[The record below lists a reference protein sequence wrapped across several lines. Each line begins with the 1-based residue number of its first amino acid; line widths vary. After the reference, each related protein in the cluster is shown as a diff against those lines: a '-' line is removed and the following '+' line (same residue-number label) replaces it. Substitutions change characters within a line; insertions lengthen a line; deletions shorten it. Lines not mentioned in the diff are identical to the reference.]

1 MMGPAMPTRDEVYE
15 EVVYEEVKEP
25 HVIETGD
32 SVKVKQVLDD
42 ATISA
47 VESAGYVANY
57 SWQNLQLRLMVLSCV
72 FAMIAQFFPM
82 PFPSSRP
89 LLAACCAMYFI
100 LSSILQFIVSFMDRD
115 TILFTK
121 PTKVRT
127 VDQLSTIQCS
137 HVASELHCTIY
148 IYSAL

>member
-1 MMGPAMPTRDEVYE
+1 VEE

-47 VESAGYVANY
+47 VESAGYAANY
-57 SWQNLQLRLMVLSCV
+57 SWQNFQLLLMVLSCV

-89 LLAACCAMYFI
+89 LLAACCAMYFV
-100 LSSILQFIVSFMDRD
+100 LSSILQFIVSFIDRD

-121 PTKVRT
+121 PSKVDR
-127 VDQLSTIQCS
+127 LSILPPIS
-137 HVASELHCTIY
+137 IPAYVAIIMLRCY
-148 IYSAL
+148 IGIPS